1 MPTKK
6 ASKTTG
12 QTKPEVVE
20 NAIPVTEITDKVDL
34 SKEVQTVPVLSEDK
48 KISKFDAIIAGAL
61 IIGLPILVYLLI
73 TGM

>member
-1 MPTKK
+1 LPTKK